1 MITCNNFRGIDKGGK
16 INMKRYMNAFSAIG
30 IAGKELFLYR
40 EKNRKDIGCLSHW
53 SESDSSADRY
63 QAQRSR

>member
-1 MITCNNFRGIDKGGK
+1 
-16 INMKRYMNAFSAIG
+16 MKRYMNAFSAIG